1 MHEYKMNS
9 HIIKLSTD
17 EDLRQFLKTAKY
29 LKDVY
34 LQFIYPMEDEIR
46 SKLLMK
52 YKIINEGELFCSD
65 FRYRVT
71 EGKPLDFIGMISKSN
86 EETQIDINKEID
98 EIIEKYRKTFTQ
110 FTKDQFNLQEE
121 SKSDK
126 DQKKAL
132 AVFRQKIAKVLYFG
146 SYFHRENHQ
155 SKIIEQKLLQMED
168 AEETQN
174 DDKENIALFKE
185 FAEIKIKAQ

>member
-17 EDLRQFLKTAKY
+17 EDLKQFLKMAKY
-29 LKDVY
+29 LKDIYNEFVY
-34 LQFIYPMEDEIR
+34 KMEDEIR

-71 EGKPLDFIGMISKSN
+71 EGKSLDFIGMISKSN

-98 EIIEKYRKTFTQ
+98 
-110 FTKDQFNLQEE
+110 
-121 SKSDK
+121 
-126 DQKKAL
+126 
-132 AVFRQKIAKVLYFG
+132 
-146 SYFHRENHQ
+146 
-155 SKIIEQKLLQMED
+155 
-168 AEETQN
+168 
-174 DDKENIALFKE
+174 
-185 FAEIKIKAQ
+185 